1 MSPKKVWSYFTSER
15 YSQYMSQTYRFVIFS
30 LKIPFFFL
38 RLLTNRKKCSF
49 FLRLA
54 QLYTDRWYNQER
66 VKIICD
72 ATPTARRQ
80 FKALNIMYVSVN
92 MKWTPNIN
100 SAIRPKKKCLSSD
113 PIFGAP
119 TQIFFVILPKNLK
132 NWHRAAFHT
141 FFLLPQQV
149 SKIIVMLCRNIS

>member
-1 MSPKKVWSYFTSER
+1 MCTHFSSTSAWN
-15 YSQYMSQTYRFVIFS
+15 STGPIGLLSFC
-30 LKIPFFFL
+30 LKFHSFLL
-38 RLLTNRKKCSF
+38 RLSTKKIKNSF

-141 FFLLPQQV
+141 SFSQPQQV
-149 SKIIVMLCRNIS
+149 AKSSWCCVETYHKSTS